1 MPRASSPVQGF
12 TVPCGQCAWALMTA
26 ADPAPTQ
33 LGALLNVLPD
43 AVLMVD
49 AQRRIVYANEA
60 VRVLLGHAPQELI
73 GTELAM
79 LVPAALRERHEAMA
93 AAYQREGAPMQMGS
107 RPVLHALHRGGQ
119 LVPVSISLCNW
130 VQDDG
135 QHVSVAV
142 MHDVA
147 ALHTHLDRAT
157 ELAETDALTGLG
169 NRLRL
174 SNWMQQPR
182 AEGQPFALLYMD
194 LRHFK
199 RLNDT
204 LGHAAGDQALRIIGR
219 RLQAQVRAADLV
231 VRLGGDEFVVAFD
244 ALGDA
249 ARLAQR
255 AQAMADAV
263 SQPFRVGDAACEL
276 GANLGGAIFPS
287 HGRTEAA
294 LLDAA
299 DRAMYRAKRA
309 GERYRLAEA

>member
-1 MPRASSPVQGF
+1 
-12 TVPCGQCAWALMTA
+12 MTA
-26 ADPAPTQ
+26 VVPTATQ
-33 LGALLNVLPD
+33 LGDLLDILPD

-49 AQRRIVYANEA
+49 AQRRIVYANPA
-60 VRVLLGHAPQELI
+60 VRVLLGYAPQELV
-73 GTELAM
+73 GAELA
-79 LVPAALRERHEAMA
+79 LLIAPELRERHEAMV

-107 RPVLHALHRGGQ
+107 RPVLHARHRDGPS
-119 LVPVSISLCNW
+119 VPVSISLCNW
-130 VQDDG
+130 VQPNG
-135 QHVSVAV
+135 QRVSVAV

-147 ALHTHLDRAT
+147 ALHTHIDRAT

-182 AEGQPFALLYMD
+182 AQGQPFALLFMD

-204 LGHAAGDQALRIIGR
+204 LGHAAGDRALQIVAR

-244 ALGDA
+244 ALDDA

-255 AQAMADAV
+255 AHAMADAI

-276 GANLGGAIFPS
+276 QANIGGAIFPR
-287 HGRTEAA
+287 HGRTEAD
-294 LLDAA
+294 LLGAA
-299 DRAMYRAKRA
+299 DRAMYRAKQS
-309 GERYRLAEA
+309 GERYRPASGYAGSL